1 MKKTILTLL
10 VAGFVF
16 GFASP
21 DQVNINSSSSE
32 DGYTIQ
38 SSELGR
44 GGN

>member
-1 MKKTILTLL
+1 MKKTILTLI

-21 DQVNINSSSSE
+21 DQVNINSSSAE
-32 DGYTIQ
+32 GGFTTQ
-38 SSELGR
+38 ELHR

>member
-1 MKKTILTLL
+1 MKKTILTLI

-32 DGYTIQ
+32 SGFTTQ
-38 SSELGR
+38 ELHR